1 MPGMNLTRAEA
12 RERADLISVES
23 YDVSLDLTRGDKVFG
38 STTAVKFS
46 ARPGSS
52 TFIDAV
58 THKVHSVMLNGIELD
73 PAEVSDGIRI
83 QLPDLAAE
91 NNLLVVAEAPYMNT
105 GEGLHRFVDPVDN
118 EVYLYTQFEV
128 PDSRRM
134 FAVFEQPDLKAS
146 FTFTVTAPSHWDVVS
161 NSPTPVPIE
170 TIPGEGGGA
179 RSVWEFAPTPR
190 LSSYVTAL
198 VAGPYQSVRSEV
210 KCADGRVVPLG
221 VFARKSLMQYLDAD
235 NIFELTRQGFEFFE
249 AQFGCP
255 YPFEKYDQ
263 LFVPEFNAG
272 AMENAGAVTILE
284 GYVFRGKVTGAQIE
298 RRAITVLHE
307 LAHMWFGDLVTMRW
321 WNDLWLNESFAEYM
335 SHLAAVENTE
345 FDHAWTTFASVE
357 KSWAYR
363 QDQLPT
369 THPIFAEIND
379 LQDVEVNFDGITY
392 AKGASVL
399 RQLVAWVGPEQFMS
413 GVREYFSKHAWKN
426 TELSDLMVELEKASG
441 RDLDQWG
448 RLWLETAG
456 VNTLTPDVA
465 VDSTGAITSFAIV
478 QSAVAEQPT
487 IRPHRLAV
495 GFYNVTDGQLVRVH
509 REELDVDGERT
520 EVPALAGLQQPD
532 LVLLNDDDLAYAKV
546 RLDAKSLATATAHLK
561 DFRESLPRTLVWGSA
576 WDAARDGESP
586 ARGYVELILANIAS
600 ESDSSVILV
609 QLRQL
614 ATTLTYYVAEE
625 HREKTSVAAADT
637 LWDLAGAVPAGSD
650 AQLQFVK
657 SYALLARS
665 DSQLDTVSALLDGLR
680 RAGRAHRRPGPAV
693 GAARLAGGRRTAR
706 PGPDRCRTRAGQHGQ
721 RPERGSP
728 GHGGHSHGRGKGC
741 SLGVHRGQG
750 RILQR
755 PAGLRG
761 GGFHARAGSGA
772 AGAVHGEVLRRRS
785 RHRCQPHPRTR
796 PADRRRALP
805 VAADHPGNCGPDG
818 RVPGRPARRQRR
830 PAAHDAGKPRR
841 RGPRAAGPPGRRRV
855 ATGVCR
861 TNRNPGAARCSS
873 GVPAFAVT
881 RLAA

>member
-1 MPGMNLTRAEA
+1 MNLTRAEA

-58 THKVHSVMLNGIELD
+58 THQVHSVMLNGIELD

-105 GEGLHRFVDPVDN
+105 GEGLHRFVDPVDS

-179 RSVWEFAPTPR
+179 RSVWEFAPTPP

-441 RDLDQWG
+441 RELDSWG
-448 RLWLETAG
+448 KQWLETAG
-456 VNTLTPDVA
+456 VNTLTPELDVDA
-465 VDSTGAITSFAIV
+465 DGTITSFAIA
-478 QSAVAEQPT
+478 QTAVPEWPT
-487 IRPHRLAV
+487 LRPHRLAV
-495 GFYNVTDGQLVRVH
+495 GFYNLSAAGKLERVH
-509 REELDVDGERT
+509 REELDVDGPRT
-520 EVPALAGLQQPD
+520 EVPALVGLARPD
-532 LVLLNDDDLAYAKV
+532 LVLVNDDDLAYAKV
-546 RLDAKSLATATAHLK
+546 RLDPASLATATAHLK
-561 DFRESLPRTLVWGSA
+561 DFAQSLPRTLVWNSA
-576 WDAARDGESP
+576 WDAARDGQTP
-586 ARGYVELILANIAS
+586 ARQYVGLILANVAA
-600 ESDSSVILV
+600 ETDSSVILV

-614 ATTLTYYVAEE
+614 ATALNFYVSGD
-625 HREKTSVAAADT
+625 HREATTVAAADT
-637 LWDLAGAVPAGSD
+637 LWDLAGKAPGGSD
-650 AQLQFVK
+650 AQLQFIK
-657 SYALLARS
+657 AFALHAGS
-665 DSQLDTVSALLDGLR
+665 ATQLDTVAGLLAGSVTLEGL
-680 RAGRAHRRPGPAV
+680 AV
-693 GAARLAGGRRTAR
+693 DQDLRWELVASLVAGGRLDQDGIDAELARDNTASGQNAAALAGAAIPTAAAKAAAWESIVVKGSLSNALQGSAVAGFMRVRDRSLLEPYAERYFEAVPGIVENRTHALAQQIVVGLY
-706 PGPDRCRTRAGQHGQ
+706 PALLTTHATVDRTDAF
-721 RPERGSP
+721 
-728 GHGGHSHGRGKGC
+728 
-741 SLGVHRGQG
+741 L
-750 RILQR
+750 
-755 PAGLRG
+755 AGLPAEGAALRRMMLENRDAV
-761 GGFHARAGSGA
+761 ARA
-772 AGAVHGEVLRRRS
+772 LRAR
-785 RHRCQPHPRTR
+785 
-796 PADRRRALP
+796 
-805 VAADHPGNCGPDG
+805 AAD
-818 RVPGRPARRQRR
+818 A
-830 PAAHDAGKPRR
+830 
-841 RGPRAAGPPGRRRV
+841 
-855 ATGVCR
+855 
-861 TNRNPGAARCSS
+861 
-873 GVPAFAVT
+873 
-881 RLAA
+881 

>member
-1 MPGMNLTRAEA
+1 MTSQCRSPLWSPGNLNLSGGTTLPGMNLTRAEA
-12 RERADLISVES
+12 TERAELIAVES

-38 STTAVKFS
+38 STTVVRFTAV
-46 ARPGSS
+46 PGSS
-52 TFIDAV
+52 SFIDAV
-58 THKVHSVMLNGIELD
+58 TAEVHSVTLNGQKLD

-83 QLPDLAAE
+83 QLPALAADNE
-91 NNLLVVAEAPYMNT
+91 LVVVADAPYMNT

-146 FTFTVTAPSHWDVVS
+146 YKFTVTAPSHWDVVS
-161 NSPTPVPIE
+161 NSPTPVPSE
-170 TIPGEGGGA
+170 TTPGTDGGA

-198 VAGPYQSVRSEV
+198 IAGPYQSVRSEV
-210 KCADGRVVPLG
+210 TSSDGRVIPLG
-221 VFARKSLMQYLDAD
+221 IFARKSLMQYLDAE

-249 AQFGCP
+249 AQYGCP

-284 GYVFRGKVTGAQIE
+284 GYVFRGKVTEAQVE

-335 SHLAAVENTE
+335 SHLAAVENTS

-399 RQLVAWVGPEQFMS
+399 RQLVAWVGPEQFMA
-413 GVREYFSKHAWKN
+413 GVRKYFRKHAWQN
-426 TELSDLMVELEKASG
+426 TELNDLMVELEEASG

-448 RLWLETAG
+448 KLWLETAG
-456 VNTLTPDVA
+456 VNTLQPELA
-465 VDSTGAITSFAIV
+465 VDGDGVITSFAV
-478 QSAVAEQPT
+478 LQSAAPAQPT
-487 IRPHRLAV
+487 LRPHRLGV
-495 GFYNVTDGQLVRVH
+495 GFYNLTEAGKLERVH
-509 REELDVDGERT
+509 SEELDVDGPRT
-520 EVPALAGLQQPD
+520 EVPSLVGRPQPD
-532 LVLLNDDDLAYAKV
+532 LVLLNDGDLAYAKV
-546 RLDAKSLATATAHLK
+546 RLDDKSLATAKAHLK
-561 DFRESLPRTLVWGSA
+561 DFRDSLPRTLVWGSA
-576 WDAARDGESP
+576 WDAARDGETP
-586 ARGYVELILANIAS
+586 ARGYVDLILANIAE

-614 ATTLTYYVAEE
+614 ATTLAYYVAEE
-625 HREKTSVAAADT
+625 HREATAVSAADR
-637 LWDLAGAVPAGSD
+637 LWKLAASVSPGSD
-650 AQLQFVK
+650 AQLQFIK

-665 DSQLDTVSALLDGLR
+665 EGQLDTIAGLMDGSVAAEGLTVDQDLRWELLASL
-680 RAGRAHRRPGPAV
+680 V
-693 GAARLAGGRRTAR
+693 AGGRCGQEQIDAELERDNTSSGQNAAALATAAIPTPEAKAAAWESIVVTGELSNALQASAVTGFTRVLDPSLLEPYAEKYFQEVPRIVAERTHAVAQQIVVGLY
-706 PGPDRCRTRAGQHGQ
+706 PSQLTTQATVDRTDEFLASLPAESAALRRMMLENRDGVVRAL
-721 RPERGSP
+721 
-728 GHGGHSHGRGKGC
+728 K
-741 SLGVHRGQG
+741 
-750 RILQR
+750 
-755 PAGLRG
+755 
-761 GGFHARAGSGA
+761 ARA
-772 AGAVHGEVLRRRS
+772 
-785 RHRCQPHPRTR
+785 
-796 PADRRRALP
+796 AD
-805 VAADHPGNCGPDG
+805 V
-818 RVPGRPARRQRR
+818 
-830 PAAHDAGKPRR
+830 
-841 RGPRAAGPPGRRRV
+841 
-855 ATGVCR
+855 
-861 TNRNPGAARCSS
+861 
-873 GVPAFAVT
+873 
-881 RLAA
+881 

>member
-1 MPGMNLTRAEA
+1 MNLTRAEA
-12 RERADLISVES
+12 RERAALIDVES
-23 YDVSLDLTRGDKVFG
+23 YEVSLDLTRGEKVFG
-38 STTAVKFS
+38 STTAVKFT
-46 ARPGSS
+46 AKPGSS

-58 THKVHSVMLNGIELD
+58 THAVHSVSLNGRELD
-73 PAEVSDGIRI
+73 PAEVSDGVRI
-83 QLPDLAAE
+83 QLPELEAE
-91 NNLLVVAEAPYMNT
+91 NHLLVVAEAPYMNT

-161 NSPTPVPIE
+161 NSPTPVPVE
-170 TIPGEGGGA
+170 TIPGEDGSA
-179 RSVWEFAPTPR
+179 RSVWEFTPTPR

-198 VAGPYQSVRSEV
+198 IAGPYQSVRSEV
-210 KCADGRVVPLG
+210 TSAEGRVTPLG
-221 VFARKSLMQYLDAD
+221 IFARKSLMQYLDAD

-284 GYVFRGKVTGAQIE
+284 GYVFRGKVADAQVE

-345 FDHAWTTFASVE
+345 FAHAWTTFASME

-399 RQLVAWVGPEQFMS
+399 RQLVAWVGPEEFMS
-413 GVREYFSKHAWKN
+413 GVREYFSKHAWQN
-426 TELSDLMVELEKASG
+426 TELSDLMAELEKASG
-441 RDLDQWG
+441 RDLEKWG
-448 RLWLETAG
+448 QLWLETAG
-456 VNTLTPDVA
+456 VNTLTPE
-465 VDSTGAITSFAIV
+465 ITAEADGTISSFAIV
-478 QSAVAEQPT
+478 QSAVESEPT
-487 IRPHRLAV
+487 LRPHRLAV
-495 GFYNVTDGQLVRVH
+495 GFYDLNSAGKLERVH

-520 EVPALAGLQQPD
+520 EVPALAGLARPD
-532 LVLLNDDDLAYAKV
+532 LILLNDDDLAYAKV
-546 RLDAKSLATATAHLK
+546 RLDPTSLTTATAHLK
-561 DFRESLPRTLVWGSA
+561 DFSQSLPRTLVWGSA
-576 WDAARDGESP
+576 WDAARDGETP
-586 ARGYVELILANIAS
+586 ARGYVDLILANIAE

-614 ATTLTYYVAEE
+614 ATTLAFYVAEE
-625 HREKTSVAAADT
+625 HKEATAVAAADT
-637 LWDLAGAVPAGSD
+637 LWDLASTVPAGSD

-665 DSQLDTVSALLDGLR
+665 AGQLDTVSGLLDGSRTLDGLTVDQDLR
-680 RAGRAHRRPGPAV
+680 WELLACLV
-693 GAARLAGGRRTAR
+693 AGGR
-706 PGPDRCRTRAGQHGQ
+706 AGQERIDEELAHDNTSNGQ
-721 RPERGSP
+721 NAAALAKAAIPTPEAKAEAWESIVVKGDLSNALQGSAVT
-728 GHGGHSHGRGKGC
+728 GFTRVLDT
-741 SLGVHRGQG
+741 SLLEPYAEKYFEAVPEIVANRTHALAQQIVVG
-750 RILQR
+750 LY
-755 PAGLRG
+755 PALLTTQATVDRTDE
-761 GGFHARAGSGA
+761 FLASLPEDSSA
-772 AGAVHGEVLRRRS
+772 LRRMMLENRDGVVRS
-785 RHRCQPHPRTR
+785 LRARQ
-796 PADRRRALP
+796 AD
-805 VAADHPGNCGPDG
+805 VG
-818 RVPGRPARRQRR
+818 
-830 PAAHDAGKPRR
+830 
-841 RGPRAAGPPGRRRV
+841 
-855 ATGVCR
+855 
-861 TNRNPGAARCSS
+861 
-873 GVPAFAVT
+873 
-881 RLAA
+881 

>member
-1 MPGMNLTRAEA
+1 MNLTRAEA
-12 RERADLISVES
+12 RERAALIDVES
-23 YDVSLDLTRGDKVFG
+23 YQVSLDLTRGEKVFG
-38 STTAVKFS
+38 STTAVKFT
-46 ARPGSS
+46 AKPGSS

-58 THKVHSVMLNGIELD
+58 TQTVHSVSLNGRELD

-91 NNLLVVAEAPYMNT
+91 NHLLIVAEAPYMNT

-146 FTFTVTAPSHWDVVS
+146 FTFTVTAPSHWDIVS
-161 NSPTPVPIE
+161 NSPTPVPVE
-170 TIPGEGGGA
+170 TLPGEDGGA

-190 LSSYVTAL
+190 ISSYVTAL
-198 VAGPYQSVRSEV
+198 IAGPYQSVRSEV
-210 KCADGRVVPLG
+210 VSAEGRVTPLG
-221 VFARKSLMQYLDAD
+221 IFARKSLMQYLDPE

-284 GYVFRGKVTGAQIE
+284 GYVFRGKVTDAQVE

-335 SHLAAVENTE
+335 SHLAAVENTK

-399 RQLVAWVGPEQFMS
+399 RQLVAWVGPEEFMS
-413 GVREYFSKHAWKN
+413 GVREYFSKHAWQN
-426 TELSDLMVELEKASG
+426 TELSDLMAELEKASG
-441 RDLDQWG
+441 RDLDKWG
-448 RLWLETAG
+448 QLWLETAG
-456 VNTLTPDVA
+456 VNTLAPDISVA
-465 VDSTGAITSFAIV
+465 QDGTIGSFAIV
-478 QSAVAEQPT
+478 QSAVESEPT
-487 IRPHRLAV
+487 LRPHRLAV
-495 GFYNVTDGQLVRVH
+495 GFYNLNGEGKLERVH

-520 EVPALAGLQQPD
+520 EVPALAGLARPD

-546 RLDAKSLATATAHLK
+546 RLDPQSLATATAHLK
-561 DFRESLPRTLVWGSA
+561 DISQSLPRTLVWGSA

-586 ARGYVELILANIAS
+586 ARGYVDLILANIAE

-614 ATTLTYYVAEE
+614 ATTLTFYVAEE
-625 HREKTSVAAADT
+625 HKEATSIHAADT
-637 LWDLAGAVPAGSD
+637 LWDLASAVAPGSD

-665 DSQLDTVSALLDGLR
+665 AGQLDTVSGLLDGSLTLDGLTVDQDLR
-680 RAGRAHRRPGPAV
+680 WELLTSLV
-693 GAARLAGGRRTAR
+693 AGGR
-706 PGPDRCRTRAGQHGQ
+706 AGQDRIDGELAQDNTSNGQ
-721 RPERGSP
+721 NAAALAKAAIPTPEAKAEAWESIVVKGDLSNALQGSAVAGFTRVLDTSLLEPYAEKYFEAVP
-728 GHGGHSHGRGKGC
+728 GIVANRTHALAQQIVVGLYPDQLTTQATVDRTDEFLA
-741 SLGVHRGQG
+741 SL
-750 RILQR
+750 
-755 PAGLRG
+755 PAD
-761 GGFHARAGSGA
+761 SA
-772 AGAVHGEVLRRRS
+772 ALRRMMLENR
-785 RHRCQPHPRTR
+785 
-796 PADRRRALP
+796 DGVVRALR
-805 VAADHPGNCGPDG
+805 ARQADVG
-818 RVPGRPARRQRR
+818 
-830 PAAHDAGKPRR
+830 
-841 RGPRAAGPPGRRRV
+841 
-855 ATGVCR
+855 
-861 TNRNPGAARCSS
+861 
-873 GVPAFAVT
+873 
-881 RLAA
+881 

>member
-12 RERADLISVES
+12 RERAALIAVES
-23 YDVSLDLTRGDKVFG
+23 YEVSLDLTRGEQVFG
-38 STTAVKFS
+38 STTAVKFT
-46 ARPGSS
+46 ALPGSS

-58 THKVHSVMLNGIELD
+58 THAVHSVTLNGRELD
-73 PAEVSDGIRI
+73 PARVSDGIRI
-83 QLPDLAAE
+83 ALPDLAAE
-91 NNLLVVAEAPYMNT
+91 NELVVVADAPYMNT

-146 FTFTVTAPSHWDVVS
+146 FTFTVTAPSHWDIVS
-161 NSPTPVPIE
+161 NSPTPVPVE
-170 TIPGEGGGA
+170 TTPGEDGGA
-179 RSVWEFAPTPR
+179 RSVWKFTPTPR

-198 VAGPYQSVRSEV
+198 IAGPYQSVRSEV
-210 KCADGRVVPLG
+210 TSAEGRVTPLG
-221 VFARKSLMQYLDAD
+221 LFARKSLMQYLDAD

-284 GYVFRGKVTGAQIE
+284 GYVFRSKVTDAQVE

-335 SHLAAVENTE
+335 SHLAAVENTR

-399 RQLVAWVGPEQFMS
+399 RQLVAWVGPEEFMS
-413 GVREYFSKHAWKN
+413 GVREYFSKHAWQN
-426 TELSDLMVELEKASG
+426 TELSDLMAELEKASG
-441 RDLDQWG
+441 RDLEKWG
-448 RLWLETAG
+448 QLWLETAG
-456 VNTLTPDVA
+456 VNTLTPEVSVGAD
-465 VDSTGAITSFAIV
+465 GAISSFVIL
-478 QSAVAEQPT
+478 QSAIESEPT
-487 IRPHRLAV
+487 LRPHRLAV
-495 GFYNVTDGQLVRVH
+495 GFYNVNAAGKLERVH

-520 EVPALAGLQQPD
+520 EVPALAGLARPD
-532 LVLLNDDDLAYAKV
+532 LILLNDDDLAYAKV
-546 RLDAKSLATATAHLK
+546 RLDPKSLATATAHLK
-561 DFRESLPRTLVWGSA
+561 DFSQSLPRTLVWGSA
-576 WDAARDGESP
+576 WDAARDGQSP
-586 ARGYVELILANIAS
+586 ARGYVELILANIAE

-625 HREKTSVAAADT
+625 HQEATSVAAADK
-637 LWDLAGAVPAGSD
+637 LWELASAVRAGSD

-665 DSQLDTVSALLDGLR
+665 AGQLDTVAGLLDGSLTLDGLAVDQDLR
-680 RAGRAHRRPGPAV
+680 WEL
-693 GAARLAGGRRTAR
+693 LASLVTGG
-706 PGPDRCRTRAGQHGQ
+706 RAGQEQIDAELEHDNTANGQ
-721 RPERGSP
+721 NAAALAKAAIPTPEAKAEAWDSIVVRGDLSNALQGSAVTGFTRVLDTSLLEPYSEKYFEAVP
-728 GHGGHSHGRGKGC
+728 GIVANRTHALAQQIVVGLYPSQLTTQATVDRTDEFLA
-741 SLGVHRGQG
+741 SLPEDSAALRRMMLENRDGV
-750 RILQR
+750 
-755 PAGLRG
+755 
-761 GGFHARAGSGA
+761 ARA
-772 AGAVHGEVLRRRS
+772 LRAR
-785 RHRCQPHPRTR
+785 Q
-796 PADRRRALP
+796 AD
-805 VAADHPGNCGPDG
+805 VG
-818 RVPGRPARRQRR
+818 
-830 PAAHDAGKPRR
+830 
-841 RGPRAAGPPGRRRV
+841 
-855 ATGVCR
+855 
-861 TNRNPGAARCSS
+861 
-873 GVPAFAVT
+873 
-881 RLAA
+881 

>member
-12 RERADLISVES
+12 RERAELIAVDS
-23 YDVSLDLTRGDKVFG
+23 YEVSLDLTRGEKVFG
-38 STTAVKFS
+38 STTAVKFT
-46 ARPGSS
+46 ATPGSS

-58 THKVHSVMLNGIELD
+58 THTVHSVTLNGRDLD

-91 NNLLVVAEAPYMNT
+91 NELLVVADAPYMNT

-161 NSPTPVPIE
+161 NSPTPAPVE
-170 TIPGEGGGA
+170 TIPGEDGGA

-198 VAGPYQSVRSEV
+198 IAGPYQSVRSEV
-210 KCADGRVVPLG
+210 VSADGKVTPLG

-235 NIFELTRQGFEFFE
+235 NIFDLTRQGFEFFE

-284 GYVFRGKVTGAQIE
+284 GYVFRSKVTEAQVE

-335 SHLAAVENTE
+335 SHLAAVENTK

-399 RQLVAWVGPEQFMS
+399 RQLVAWVGPEEFMA
-413 GVREYFSKHAWKN
+413 GVREYFRKHSWQN

-441 RDLDQWG
+441 RDLDHWG

-456 VNTLTPDVA
+456 VNTLKPELSVGEDGTI
-465 VDSTGAITSFAIV
+465 SSFAIL
-478 QSAVAEQPT
+478 QSATEAQPT

-495 GFYNVTDGQLVRVH
+495 GFYNLDGAGKLERVH

-520 EVPALAGLQQPD
+520 EVPALAGLAQPD
-532 LVLLNDDDLAYAKV
+532 LILLNDDDLAYAKV
-546 RLDAKSLATATAHLK
+546 RMDQKSLATATAHLK
-561 DFRESLPRTLVWGSA
+561 DFGQSLPRTLVWGSA
-576 WDAARDGESP
+576 WDAARDGETP
-586 ARGYVELILANIAS
+586 ARGYVELILANIAE

-614 ATTLTYYVAEE
+614 ATTLNFYVAAE
-625 HREKTSVAAADT
+625 HKEATATAAADR
-637 LWDLAGAVPAGSD
+637 LWELASRVPAGSD

-665 DSQLDTVSALLDGLR
+665 AGQLDTVAGLLDGSRELPGLAVDQDLR
-680 RAGRAHRRPGPAV
+680 WELIASLVVGGRAGRDQIDAELEHDNTATGQNAAALAKAAIPTAEAKAAAWESIVVKGELSNALQGSAVAGFTRVLDTALLEPYAEKYFEAVPGIVKDRTHALAQQIVVGLYPAQLTTQETVDRTDAFLASLPEESAALRRMMLEN
-693 GAARLAGGRRTAR
+693 R
-706 PGPDRCRTRAGQHGQ
+706 D
-721 RPERGSP
+721 
-728 GHGGHSHGRGKGC
+728 
-741 SLGVHRGQG
+741 GV
-750 RILQR
+750 
-755 PAGLRG
+755 
-761 GGFHARAGSGA
+761 ARA
-772 AGAVHGEVLRRRS
+772 LRAR
-785 RHRCQPHPRTR
+785 
-796 PADRRRALP
+796 
-805 VAADHPGNCGPDG
+805 AADI
-818 RVPGRPARRQRR
+818 
-830 PAAHDAGKPRR
+830 
-841 RGPRAAGPPGRRRV
+841 
-855 ATGVCR
+855 
-861 TNRNPGAARCSS
+861 
-873 GVPAFAVT
+873 
-881 RLAA
+881 

>member
-38 STTAVKFS
+38 TTTAVKFS

-58 THKVHSVMLNGIELD
+58 THQVLSVMLNGEELD
-73 PAEVSDGIRI
+73 PAEVSDGVRI
-83 QLPDLAAE
+83 QLPYLAAE
-91 NNLLVVAEAPYMNT
+91 NDLLVVAEAPYMNT

-146 FTFTVTAPSHWDVVS
+146 FTFTVTAPSHWDLVS

-170 TIPGEGGGA
+170 TIPGEDGGA
-179 RSVWEFAPTPR
+179 RSVWEFAATPR

-284 GYVFRGKVTGAQIE
+284 GYVFRGKVTGAQVE

-399 RQLVAWVGPEQFMS
+399 RQLVAWVGPEQFMA
-413 GVREYFSKHAWKN
+413 GVREYFSKHAWQN

-465 VDSTGAITSFAIV
+465 VDSAGVITSFSIV

-495 GFYNVTDGQLVRVH
+495 GFYNVADGQLVRVH

-520 EVPALAGLQQPD
+520 DVPALAGLQQPD
-532 LVLLNDDDLAYAKV
+532 LILLNDDDLAYAKV
-546 RLDAKSLATATAHLK
+546 RLDPKSLATATAHLK

-576 WDAARDGESP
+576 WDAARDGETP

-614 ATTLTYYVAEE
+614 ATTLSYYVAEE

-637 LWDLAGAVPAGSD
+637 LWNLAGSVPAGSD

-657 SYALLARS
+657 SFALLARS
-665 DSQLDTVSALLDGLR
+665 DSQLDTVSALLDGSAALDGLTVDQDLR
-680 RAGRAHRRPGPAV
+680 WELLASLV
-693 GAARLAGGRRTAR
+693 AGGR
-706 PGPDRCRTRAGQHGQ
+706 AGQDRIDAELEQDNTANGQ
-721 RPERGSP
+721 NAAALAKAAIPTAEAKAAAWESIVVKGELSNALQASAVAGFTRVLDPALLEPYTEKYFDAVPGIVANRTHALAQQIVVGLYPAQQTTQATVDRTDEFLASLPEDSAALR
-728 GHGGHSHGRGKGC
+728 RMM
-741 SLGVHRGQG
+741 LENRDGV
-750 RILQR
+750 
-755 PAGLRG
+755 
-761 GGFHARAGSGA
+761 ARA
-772 AGAVHGEVLRRRS
+772 LRAR
-785 RHRCQPHPRTR
+785 Q
-796 PADRRRALP
+796 AD
-805 VAADHPGNCGPDG
+805 VG
-818 RVPGRPARRQRR
+818 
-830 PAAHDAGKPRR
+830 
-841 RGPRAAGPPGRRRV
+841 
-855 ATGVCR
+855 
-861 TNRNPGAARCSS
+861 
-873 GVPAFAVT
+873 
-881 RLAA
+881 

>member
-1 MPGMNLTRAEA
+1 MNLTRAEA
-12 RERADLISVES
+12 RERAALIDVES
-23 YDVSLDLTRGDKVFG
+23 YEVSLDLTRGEKIFG
-38 STTAVKFS
+38 STTAVKFT
-46 ARPGSS
+46 AKPGSS

-58 THKVHSVMLNGIELD
+58 THAVHSVSLNGRELD
-73 PAEVSDGIRI
+73 PAEVSDGVRI
-83 QLPDLAAE
+83 QLPDLEAVNE
-91 NNLLVVAEAPYMNT
+91 LLVVADAPYMNT

-161 NSPTPVPIE
+161 NSPTPVPVE
-170 TIPGEGGGA
+170 TIPGVDGGA

-198 VAGPYQSVRSEV
+198 IAGPYQSVRSEV
-210 KCADGRVVPLG
+210 TSAEGRVTPLG
-221 VFARKSLMQYLDAD
+221 IFARKSLMQYLDAD

-284 GYVFRGKVTGAQIE
+284 GYVFRGKVTDAQVE

-399 RQLVAWVGPEQFMS
+399 RQLVAWVGPEEFMA
-413 GVREYFSKHAWKN
+413 GVREYFSKHAWQN
-426 TELSDLMVELEKASG
+426 TELSDLMAELEKASG
-441 RDLDQWG
+441 RDLDKWG
-448 RLWLETAG
+448 QLWLETAG
-456 VNTLTPDVA
+456 VNTLTPEISADA
-465 VDSTGAITSFAIV
+465 DGTISSFAIV
-478 QSAVAEQPT
+478 QSAIESEPT
-487 IRPHRLAV
+487 LRPHRLAV
-495 GFYNVTDGQLVRVH
+495 GFYNLNGAGKLERVH
-509 REELDVDGERT
+509 REELDVDGART
-520 EVPALAGLQQPD
+520 EVPALAGLARPD

-546 RLDAKSLATATAHLK
+546 RLDPKSLATATAHLK
-561 DFRESLPRTLVWGSA
+561 DFSQSLPRTLVWGSA

-586 ARGYVELILANIAS
+586 ARGYVDLILANIAE

-614 ATTLTYYVAEE
+614 ATTLTFYVAEE
-625 HREKTSVAAADT
+625 HQEATSVAAADK
-637 LWDLAGAVPAGSD
+637 LFELASTVPAGSD

-665 DSQLDTVSALLDGLR
+665 AGQLDTVSGLLDGSLTLDGLTVDQDLR
-680 RAGRAHRRPGPAV
+680 WELLTSLV
-693 GAARLAGGRRTAR
+693 AGGR
-706 PGPDRCRTRAGQHGQ
+706 AGQERIAEELEQDNTSNGQ
-721 RPERGSP
+721 NAAALAASGNPHP
-728 GHGGHSHGRGKGC
+728 GGEGR
-741 SLGVHRGQG
+741 SLGSDCGQG
-750 RILQR
+750 RPLQR

-761 GGFHARAGSGA
+761 DRFHPGAGHVP
-772 AGAVHGEVLRRRS
+772 AGAVRREVLRGRPG
-785 RHRCQPHPRTR
+785 HRGQPHPRAG

-805 VAADHPGNCGPDG
+805 GAADHAGHGGPHG
-818 RVPGRPARRQRR
+818 
-830 PAAHDAGKPRR
+830 
-841 RGPRAAGPPGRRRV
+841 
-855 ATGVCR
+855 
-861 TNRNPGAARCSS
+861 
-873 GVPAFAVT
+873 
-881 RLAA
+881 

>member
-12 RERADLISVES
+12 RERANLISVDS
-23 YDVSLDLTRGDKVFG
+23 YDVSLDLTQGDKVFG

-58 THKVHSVMLNGIELD
+58 THKVHSVMLNGLELD
-73 PAEVSDGIRI
+73 PAEVSDGVRI
-83 QLPDLAAE
+83 QLPYLAAE
-91 NNLLVVAEAPYMNT
+91 NDLLVVAEAPYMNT

-146 FTFTVTAPSHWDVVS
+146 FTFTVTAPSHWDLVS

-170 TIPGEGGGA
+170 TIPGEDGGA
-179 RSVWEFAPTPR
+179 RSVWEFAATPR

-198 VAGPYQSVRSEV
+198 IAGPYQSVRSEV

-255 YPFEKYDQ
+255 YPFAKYDQ

-284 GYVFRGKVTGAQIE
+284 GYVFRGKVTGAQVE

-413 GVREYFSKHAWKN
+413 GVREYFSKHAWQN

-441 RDLDQWG
+441 RDLDEWG

-465 VDSTGAITSFAIV
+465 VDSSGAITSFSIV

-487 IRPHRLAV
+487 LRPHRLAV
-495 GFYNVTDGQLVRVH
+495 GFYDVTDGQLVRVH

-520 EVPALAGLQQPD
+520 EVPALAGLRQPD
-532 LVLLNDDDLAYAKV
+532 LILLNDGDLAYAKV
-546 RLDAKSLATATAHLK
+546 RLDPKSLATATAHLK

-576 WDAARDGESP
+576 WDAARDGETP

-614 ATTLTYYVAEE
+614 ATTLSYYVAEE
-625 HREKTSVAAADT
+625 HREETSVAAADT
-637 LWDLAGAVPAGSD
+637 LWDLAGSVPAGSD

-657 SYALLARS
+657 SFALLARS
-665 DSQLDTVSALLDGLR
+665 DGQLDTVSALLDGSASLAGLTVDQDLR
-680 RAGRAHRRPGPAV
+680 WELLASLV
-693 GAARLAGGRRTAR
+693 AGGR
-706 PGPDRCRTRAGQHGQ
+706 AGQDRIDAELERDNTANGQ
-721 RPERGSP
+721 NAAALAKAAIPTAEAKAAAWDSIVVKGELSNALQASAVAGFTRVLDPALLAPYTEKYFNAVPGIVASRTHALAQQIVVGLYPAHQTTQATVDRTDEFLAVLPEDSTALR
-728 GHGGHSHGRGKGC
+728 RMM
-741 SLGVHRGQG
+741 LENRDGV
-750 RILQR
+750 
-755 PAGLRG
+755 
-761 GGFHARAGSGA
+761 ARA
-772 AGAVHGEVLRRRS
+772 LRARE
-785 RHRCQPHPRTR
+785 
-796 PADRRRALP
+796 AD
-805 VAADHPGNCGPDG
+805 VG
-818 RVPGRPARRQRR
+818 
-830 PAAHDAGKPRR
+830 
-841 RGPRAAGPPGRRRV
+841 
-855 ATGVCR
+855 
-861 TNRNPGAARCSS
+861 
-873 GVPAFAVT
+873 
-881 RLAA
+881 

>member
-1 MPGMNLTRAEA
+1 MNLTRAEA
-12 RERADLISVES
+12 RERAALIDVDS
-23 YDVSLDLTRGDKVFG
+23 YEVSLDLTRGENVFG
-38 STTAVKFS
+38 STTAVKFR
-46 ARPGSS
+46 AKPGSS

-58 THKVHSVMLNGIELD
+58 THAVHSVSLNGRELD

-91 NNLLVVAEAPYMNT
+91 NHLLVVADAPYMNT

-146 FTFTVTAPSHWDVVS
+146 FTFTVTAPSHWDLVS
-161 NSPTPVPIE
+161 NSPTPVPVQ
-170 TIPGEGGGA
+170 TLPGEDGGA
-179 RSVWEFAPTPR
+179 RSVWEFTPTPR

-198 VAGPYQSVRSEV
+198 IAGPYQSVRSEV
-210 KCADGRVVPLG
+210 TSAEGRVTPLG
-221 VFARKSLMQYLDAD
+221 IFARKSLMQYLDAD

-284 GYVFRGKVTGAQIE
+284 GYVFRGKVTDAQVE

-399 RQLVAWVGPEQFMS
+399 RQLVAWVGPEEFMS
-413 GVREYFSKHAWKN
+413 GVREYFSKHAWQN
-426 TELSDLMVELEKASG
+426 TELSDLMAELEKASG
-441 RDLDQWG
+441 RDLEKWG
-448 RLWLETAG
+448 QLWLETAG
-456 VNTLTPDVA
+456 VNTLTPEISADA
-465 VDSTGAITSFAIV
+465 DGTIGSFAIV
-478 QSAVAEQPT
+478 QSAIESEPT
-487 IRPHRLAV
+487 LRPHRLAV
-495 GFYNVTDGQLVRVH
+495 GFYNLNGAGKLERVH
-509 REELDVDGERT
+509 RVELDVDGERT
-520 EVPALAGLQQPD
+520 DVPALAGLAQPD

-546 RLDAKSLATATAHLK
+546 RLDPKSLATATAHLK
-561 DFRESLPRTLVWGSA
+561 DFSQSLPRTLVWGSA

-586 ARGYVELILANIAS
+586 ARGYVDLILANIAE

-614 ATTLTYYVAEE
+614 ATTLTFYVAEE
-625 HREKTSVAAADT
+625 HKEATAVAATDR
-637 LWDLAGAVPAGSD
+637 LWDLASSVPAGSD

-665 DSQLDTVSALLDGLR
+665 AGQLDTVSGLLDGSLTLDGLSVDQDLR
-680 RAGRAHRRPGPAV
+680 WELLASLV
-693 GAARLAGGRRTAR
+693 AGGR
-706 PGPDRCRTRAGQHGQ
+706 AGQERIDEELAHDNTSNGQ
-721 RPERGSP
+721 NAAALAKAAIPTPEAKAEAWESIVVKGDLSNALQGSAVAGFTRVLDTSLLEPYAEKYFEAVP
-728 GHGGHSHGRGKGC
+728 GIMANRTHALASQIVVGLYPAQLTTQATVDRTDEFLA
-741 SLGVHRGQG
+741 SL
-750 RILQR
+750 
-755 PAGLRG
+755 PEDSSA
-761 GGFHARAGSGA
+761 
-772 AGAVHGEVLRRRS
+772 LRRMMLENRDGVERS
-785 RHRCQPHPRTR
+785 LRARQ
-796 PADRRRALP
+796 AD
-805 VAADHPGNCGPDG
+805 VG
-818 RVPGRPARRQRR
+818 
-830 PAAHDAGKPRR
+830 
-841 RGPRAAGPPGRRRV
+841 
-855 ATGVCR
+855 
-861 TNRNPGAARCSS
+861 
-873 GVPAFAVT
+873 
-881 RLAA
+881 

>member
-1 MPGMNLTRAEA
+1 MNLTRAEA
-12 RERADLISVES
+12 RERAALIDVDS
-23 YDVSLDLTRGDKVFG
+23 YEVSLDLTRGDKVFG
-38 STTAVKFS
+38 STTAVKFR
-46 ARPGSS
+46 AKPGSS

-58 THKVHSVMLNGIELD
+58 THAVHSVSLNGRELD

-91 NNLLVVAEAPYMNT
+91 NHLLVVADAPYMNT

-146 FTFTVTAPSHWDVVS
+146 FTFTVTAPSHWDLVS
-161 NSPTPVPIE
+161 NSPTPVPVP
-170 TIPGEGGGA
+170 TLPGEDGGA
-179 RSVWEFAPTPR
+179 RSVWEFTPTPR

-198 VAGPYQSVRSEV
+198 IAGPYQSVRSEV
-210 KCADGRVVPLG
+210 TSAEGRVTPLG
-221 VFARKSLMQYLDAD
+221 IFARKSLMQYLDAE

-284 GYVFRGKVTGAQIE
+284 GYVFRGKVTDAQVE

-399 RQLVAWVGPEQFMS
+399 RQLVAWVGPEEFMS
-413 GVREYFSKHAWKN
+413 GVREYFSKHAWQN
-426 TELSDLMVELEKASG
+426 TELSDLMAELEKASG
-441 RDLDQWG
+441 RDLEKWG
-448 RLWLETAG
+448 QLWLETAG
-456 VNTLTPDVA
+456 VNTLTPEISANADG
-465 VDSTGAITSFAIV
+465 TIGSFAIV
-478 QSAVAEQPT
+478 QSAIESEPT
-487 IRPHRLAV
+487 LRPHRLAV
-495 GFYNVTDGQLVRVH
+495 GFYNLNGAGKLERVH
-509 REELDVDGERT
+509 RVELDVDGERT
-520 EVPALAGLQQPD
+520 DVPALAGLAQPD

-546 RLDAKSLATATAHLK
+546 RLDPKSLATATAHLK
-561 DFRESLPRTLVWGSA
+561 DFSQSLPRTLVWGSA

-586 ARGYVELILANIAS
+586 ARGYVDLILANIAE

-614 ATTLTYYVAEE
+614 ATTLTFYVAEE
-625 HREKTSVAAADT
+625 HKEATAVAATDR
-637 LWDLAGAVPAGSD
+637 LWDLASSVPAGSD

-665 DSQLDTVSALLDGLR
+665 AGQLDTVSGLLDGSLTLDGLSVDQDLR
-680 RAGRAHRRPGPAV
+680 WELLASLV
-693 GAARLAGGRRTAR
+693 AGGR
-706 PGPDRCRTRAGQHGQ
+706 AGQERIDEELGHDNTSNGQ
-721 RPERGSP
+721 NAAALAKAAIPTPEAKAEAWESIVVKGDLSNALQGSAVAGFTRVLDTSLLEPYAEKYFEAVP
-728 GHGGHSHGRGKGC
+728 GIMANRTHALASQIVVGLYPAQLTTQATVDRTDDFLA
-741 SLGVHRGQG
+741 SL
-750 RILQR
+750 
-755 PAGLRG
+755 PEDSSA
-761 GGFHARAGSGA
+761 
-772 AGAVHGEVLRRRS
+772 LRRMMLENRDGVERS
-785 RHRCQPHPRTR
+785 LRARQ
-796 PADRRRALP
+796 AD
-805 VAADHPGNCGPDG
+805 VD
-818 RVPGRPARRQRR
+818 
-830 PAAHDAGKPRR
+830 
-841 RGPRAAGPPGRRRV
+841 
-855 ATGVCR
+855 
-861 TNRNPGAARCSS
+861 
-873 GVPAFAVT
+873 
-881 RLAA
+881 